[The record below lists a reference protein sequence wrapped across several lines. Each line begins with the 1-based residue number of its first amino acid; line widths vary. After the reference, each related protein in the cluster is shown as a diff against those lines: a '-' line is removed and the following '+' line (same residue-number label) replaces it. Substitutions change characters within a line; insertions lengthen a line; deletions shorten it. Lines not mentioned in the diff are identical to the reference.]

1 MDLMLAIQLPA
12 WLINIWTTY
21 SDMIVPALVA
31 LMVAMLTWLSITIR
45 ADAKTRAK
53 KADLELEALKKINDK
68 EDTRPELDAVKT
80 ELSDLK
86 QSNTCL
92 AEMFNL
98 VFQNSTLDEETKA
111 SLTLLKNKLMSGADD
126 IIKTLTDENAKLAEQ
141 VQALL
146 QQLKQAST
154 VTEITETRTRR

>member
-1 MDLMLAIQLPA
+1 MNKGTLAMVDTTENVFKNGDKLREMGLNVPIVTRVFDILKQKG
-12 WLINIWTTY
+12 IN
-21 SDMIVPALVA
+21 VPGDVFT
-31 LMVAMLTWLSITIR
+31 VER
-45 ADAKTRAK
+45 AV
-53 KADLELEALKKINDK
+53 EALKKINDK

-126 IIKTLTDENAKLAEQ
+126 VIKTLTDENAKLVEQ
-141 VQALL
+141 NQALL